1 MLNDRTYDIG
11 KISQIINDASTFFD
25 VVRLVDPISMT
36 VYSVENGELHAQF
49 DSCAHVWNKSKRCEN
64 CISSRCIADGQ
75 RYSKFEFIDKDIY
88 HVVAQRIMVGE
99 KPYVLEVVTA
109 SNDNVLLSAFGNNA
123 FVDKIN
129 SFNRKVYTDELTGL
143 SNRRFLDER
152 FGILLDRAK
161 YDGMSVSSVM
171 VDIDDFK
178 EVNDSQGHLAGD
190 ALLKA
195 AGRVLNQAFRPDE
208 DDILARYG
216 GDEFFVALRG
226 LSREELKLRLDNLL
240 SIAKEHQLGVTFS
253 VGAYY
258 QNPVHTLDAK
268 KCILHADRA
277 MYSIKASSK
286 NGYSIAE

>member
-1 MLNDRTYDIG
+1 MADDRTYDIG
-11 KISQIINDASTFFD
+11 KISQIINDASGFFD

-36 VYSVENGELHAQF
+36 VYSVEDGELHAQF
-49 DSCAHVWNKSKRCEN
+49 DSCAHVWNKSRRCDN

-88 HVVAQRIMVGE
+88 HVVAQRIMVGDR
-99 KPYVLEVVTA
+99 PYVLEVVTA

-152 FGILLDRAK
+152 FGILLDRAAH
-161 YDGMSVSSVM
+161 DGVSVSSVM

-178 EVNDSQGHLAGD
+178 EINDSQGHLAGD
-190 ALLKA
+190 ALLKS
-195 AGRVLNQAFRPDE
+195 AGQVLKQALRPAE

-216 GDEFFVALRG
+216 GDEFFCVLRE
-226 LSREELKLRLDNLL
+226 LSRDELELRLDSLADL
-240 SIAKEHQLGVTFS
+240 AKERQLGITFS

-258 QNPVHTLDAK
+258 QPLVHTHDAK

-277 MYSIKASSK
+277 MYTVKASSK
-286 NGYSIAE
+286 NGCSIAE